1 MNVDVTVYLN
11 GFHGKVLALLSDHRV
26 NFVQAGSRL
35 LLLYMRS
42 LNYRL
47 ESGLSRIEHTFSNVL
62 AQSHVWGFRKV
73 WDPLGSCH
81 LKSFLF

>member
-1 MNVDVTVYLN
+1 VNVDVTVYLN
-11 GFHGKVLALLSDHRV
+11 GFHGIVLAPLSDHRV
-26 NFVQAGSRL
+26 NFIQAGSRL

-42 LNYRL
+42 LNCRL
-47 ESGLSRIEHTFSNVL
+47 KSGLSRIEHTISKVL
-62 AQSHVWGFRKV
+62 AQSYVWNFHEV